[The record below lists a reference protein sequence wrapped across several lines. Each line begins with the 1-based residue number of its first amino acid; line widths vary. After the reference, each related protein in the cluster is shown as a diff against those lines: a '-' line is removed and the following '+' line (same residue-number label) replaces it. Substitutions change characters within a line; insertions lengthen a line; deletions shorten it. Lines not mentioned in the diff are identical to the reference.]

1 MPKIPLAVFTLFSVL
16 FTFISF
22 PVANLAQSGPSSPE
36 KTSAAA
42 DEKTSSRPDMK
53 KAVEEQTK
61 KIAEESAVF
70 DPAKADA
77 INRKR
82 DDPNKKKGWSTK
94 KTLLVVAVAVGA
106 AVGLYFLIKYA
117 KDCARTEPPNCDW
130 INDEFCRC
138 VEYVP
143 RNP

>member
-1 MPKIPLAVFTLFSVL
+1 MPKIALAAFTLFSLL
-16 FTFISF
+16 FTVAAF
-22 PVANLAQSGPSSPE
+22 PAVNLAQGGPLSEE
-36 KTSAAA
+36 KASAAA
-42 DEKTSSRPDMK
+42 EEKTDTRPDMK

-61 KIAEESAVF
+61 KIVDESAVF
-70 DPAKADA
+70 DPVKADA

-94 KTLLVVAVAVGA
+94 KTLIVVAVAVGA

-117 KDCARTEPPNCDW
+117 KDCARTDPPNCDW
-130 INDEFCRC
+130 IGDEYCRC

>member
-1 MPKIPLAVFTLFSVL
+1 MPKIALAAFTLLSVL
-16 FTFISF
+16 FTFAAF
-22 PVANLAQSGPSSPE
+22 PAVNLAQGGPLSEE
-36 KTSAAA
+36 KAPVVAEEKPSA
-42 DEKTSSRPDMK
+42 RPDMK

-61 KIAEESAVF
+61 KIADESAVF
-70 DPAKADA
+70 DPVKADA

-94 KTLLVVAVAVGA
+94 KTLLVVALAVGA

-130 INDEFCRC
+130 INDEYCRC